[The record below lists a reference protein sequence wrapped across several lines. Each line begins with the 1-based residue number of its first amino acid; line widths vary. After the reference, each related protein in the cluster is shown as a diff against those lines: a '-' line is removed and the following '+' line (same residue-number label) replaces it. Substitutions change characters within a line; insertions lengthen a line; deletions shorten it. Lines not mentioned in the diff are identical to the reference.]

1 MISKHGVKL
10 NNYGGSGSVV
20 YLDKNK
26 RLVYKKCRAVNRENL
41 KKYPWYHIAN
51 PHIRLKKQ
59 FEWLAHL
66 SRYPD
71 LVEFFPKVKSFYEGK
86 SWFGYNMGY
95 LEGET
100 IREIINNNFDDHILN
115 DAIYKVANFIK
126 DNLHTKARDRKIDR
140 RYFLKEHLD
149 KLKNRLNSFV
159 DLYPKFNSL
168 LENNHL
174 KINGQKLM
182 NFRMLYKVI
191 SKDETLLEKL
201 RPETT
206 SLSHGDLHLGNIF
219 LPRGSK
225 SFILLD
231 PRGADAD
238 PMYDISKLSHNTLG
252 LFDFCLLRQFKI
264 KVNLKKSEINIL
276 FKVNQKTLSVYRR
289 TSNILSQIYRRV
301 WHSAYSP
308 AQKERFVLQYF
319 AYNASHCIGDLP
331 FQLLDSEKDESP
343 YDCLAIYAV
352 GIYLFNRLLSLRAG
366 EKVDLDKLVTIDHP
380 IFPFQ

>member
-1 MISKHGVKL
+1 MKNRSISRI
-10 NNYGGSGSVV
+10 NSYGGSGSVV
-20 YLDKNK
+20 YLDKDK
-26 RLVYKKCRAVNRENL
+26 RLIYKKCKAVTKESIQ
-41 KKYPWYHIAN
+41 KYPWYHIVN

-59 FEWLAHL
+59 FKWLKRI
-66 SRYPD
+66 SKYPD
-71 LVEFFPKVKSFYEGK
+71 LKDFFPKARHFSEGSNWSKYE
-86 SWFGYNMGY
+86 MDY

-100 IREIINNNFDDHILN
+100 AREIINSNFDERRLS
-115 DAIYKVANFIK
+115 DAIYKVARFVN
-126 DNLHTKARDRKIDR
+126 DNLHAKVIHKNIDS

-168 LENNHL
+168 LESNYL

-191 SKDETLLEKL
+191 SNDETLLEKL
-201 RPETT
+201 QPETT

-219 LPRGSK
+219 LPKGSK

-276 FKVNQKTLSVYRR
+276 FKVNQKILSVYRK
-289 TSNILSQIYRRV
+289 TSNILSQIYSRV
-301 WHSAYSP
+301 WHSAYNP

-331 FQLLDSEKDESP
+331 FQLLDSEKDKSP
-343 YDCLAIYAV
+343 HDCFAIYAV
-352 GIYLFNRLLSLRAG
+352 GIYLFNRLLSLRVG
-366 EKVDLDKLVTIDHP
+366 EKVDLNKLVTIDHP